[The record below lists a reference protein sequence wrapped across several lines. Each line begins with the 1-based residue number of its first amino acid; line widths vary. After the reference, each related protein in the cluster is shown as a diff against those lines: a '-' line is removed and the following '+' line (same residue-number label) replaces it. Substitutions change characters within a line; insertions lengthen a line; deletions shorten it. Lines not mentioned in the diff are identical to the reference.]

1 MCAPRQQGA
10 QRDTAWQVPGTGDG
24 RRGGGGGWAGFRAWS
39 SQGGALAGA
48 GAGAYLWGLARDN
61 VDTAEVA
68 AEGQGWPQL
77 YPQAWPR
84 PILGAHLAHLFSSG
98 HPGVEVQ
105 PGCTWSDGAELPS
118 APHLARANVT
128 VEKTRGWAL
137 GDSVFLQAR
146 GSSEQR
152 LSRSPAGSEPSWPQ
166 ADGLG
171 RAGYRHEVGEAD
183 PGGVRRARCPE
194 EPASGTA
201 APRGQSPSPTAAAG
215 KPEPLGLSPNN
226 WTGEN
231 REGSP
236 TAAEPERSAWDLP
249 GAAARRPSSASDRS
263 QETPRVAAR

>member
-10 QRDTAWQVPGTGDG
+10 QRDTTWQVPGTGDS
-24 RRGGGGGWAGFRAWS
+24 RRGGGGRFQGLEFS
-39 SQGGALAGA
+39 GGALAGA
-48 GAGAYLWGLARDN
+48 GAGADLWGLARDN

-68 AEGQGWPQL
+68 AEGRGWPQL

-84 PILGAHLAHLFSSG
+84 PILGPHLACLLSSG

-146 GSSEQR
+146 GSGEQR

-171 RAGYRHEVGEAD
+171 RAGCRHEVGEAD
-183 PGGVRRARCPE
+183 PGGVRTGGQGAQRSQPVAQLRPEDRAP
-194 EPASGTA
+194 
-201 APRGQSPSPTAAAG
+201 APRLQRGSLGPWVCLRTTGRVRTGKGAQQQRSPSA
-215 KPEPLGLSPNN
+215 
-226 WTGEN
+226 
-231 REGSP
+231 
-236 TAAEPERSAWDLP
+236 LP
-249 GAAARRPSSASDRS
+249 GTRLELQPGAQARP
-263 QETPRVAAR
+263 QTGARNPHG